1 MPIQMAAKITLA
13 AKGETTTLDL
23 SGVKSV
29 KGTLRWTDP
38 IDLDFYAI
46 CRTKA
51 TQKKGFLGGNKEV
64 PAQDVVISFRNKGD
78 LREIPYISLDKD
90 AGVGDKGGA
99 NEENLN
105 LAPEAFAACDHI
117 LIAANIYNKSNAVF
131 GSYNGKVTI
140 KTDRGEIEV
149 PLTSKP
155 AHGRTVSAGTVIKRR
170 TFRAMGLLKR
180 CIAQPKK
187 VHYIHK
193 GKETLT

>member
-1 MPIQMAAKITLA
+1 MVLHLKTCPFLPRKEFRMPIQMAAKITLA

-131 GSYNGKVTI
+131 GSYNGKVTN

-149 PLTSKP
+149 PLTSK
-155 AHGRTVSAGTVIKRR
+155 
-170 TFRAMGLLKR
+170 
-180 CIAQPKK
+180 
-187 VHYIHK
+187 
-193 GKETLT
+193 E